1 VLGFRP
7 AKSTKTQRL
16 VVYYHQVSS

>member
-7 AKSTKTQRL
+7 AKSAKTQRL